1 MCLGWLYHHLWDL
14 ARAGTREAQCA
25 SWAQYD
31 TALEQSPVC
40 WTTIRDAMARPLLA
54 CCWVLELLIVLAA
67 SKLRQ
72 KWLKMALFSH
82 LYSLL
87 VLLFLH
93 SSVGHRIFTVR

>member
-40 WTTIRDAMARPLLA
+40 WTTIRDAVARPLLA
-54 CCWVLELLIVLAA
+54 CCWVLELLRPPDFPYVDFQEM
-67 SKLRQ
+67 K
-72 KWLKMALFSH
+72 AL
-82 LYSLL
+82 
-87 VLLFLH
+87 
-93 SSVGHRIFTVR
+93 